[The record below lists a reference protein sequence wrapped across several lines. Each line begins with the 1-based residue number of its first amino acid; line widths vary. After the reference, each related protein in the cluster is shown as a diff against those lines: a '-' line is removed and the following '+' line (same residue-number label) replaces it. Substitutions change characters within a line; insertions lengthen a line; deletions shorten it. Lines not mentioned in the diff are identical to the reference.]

1 MENIDFEDIASK
13 YGMNSESAKSS
24 YDDWVEY
31 ENDNGYGDSSTDAED
46 RFDSYLSTNFGSGPS
61 SPRVN
66 SSFAGSSFAP
76 SSTVRTPVE
85 FVPSD
90 SIKTRDTPAF
100 EPEEATFGLDDNV
113 LYDTQ
118 PAESEFLPSHYAE
131 DDEFETADSIFQASD
146 SVYASGSSFE
156 DALADPR
163 TTVESSDPELLV
175 NATFPSDSTEGFG
188 SKKEDPLDSWDDMFE
203 AIDSA
208 DVGSEAPD
216 TSFDDVFE
224 PDTSHVQSEA
234 DQHTLQRFLIH
245 EANNI
250 SSNLTSAAFVFAVV
264 PNTNMASS
272 TLLRIRGSKKEKE
285 LFVLSHLLA
294 QSGSQSAKQ
303 TFDRPYSSLDGTE
316 YNLPS
321 TGSKRFIRRGN
332 TFRFG
337 KVDDAVTNKF
347 GKKIKAVYLTEDCDK
362 VLG

>member
-13 YGMNSESAKSS
+13 YGMNSEAAKSS

-31 ENDNGYGDSSTDAED
+31 ENDNGYRDSSTDAED
-46 RFDSYLSTNFGSGPS
+46 RFDSYLSSNFGSGPS

-76 SSTVRTPVE
+76 STVRTPVE
-85 FVPSD
+85 FVPSS

-118 PAESEFLPSHYAE
+118 PAESEFLPSHFAE
-131 DDEFETADSIFQASD
+131 DDEFETADAIFQASD
-146 SVYASGSSFE
+146 SVYGSGSAFE

-175 NATFPSDSTEGFG
+175 NATFPSDSTEDFG
-188 SKKEDPLDSWDDMFE
+188 SKKEDSLESWDDMFE

-208 DVGSEAPD
+208 DVGSVAPD

-224 PDTSHVQSEA
+224 TDAGSVQSEK
-234 DQHTLQRFLIH
+234 DQDTLKRFLVQ
-245 EANNI
+245 EANNV
-250 SSNLTSAAFVFAVV
+250 SSNITPAAFVLAVI

-272 TLLRIRGSKKEKE
+272 TLHRIIKSKKEKE

-294 QSGSQSAKQ
+294 QSGSQPPKQ
-303 TFDRPYSSLDGTE
+303 VFDRPYSSIDGTE
-316 YNLPS
+316 YNWPS
-321 TGSKRFIRRGN
+321 TGATRLMRRGN
-332 TFRFG
+332 TFHFG
-337 KVDDAVTNKF
+337 KVDNAVTSKF